1 MTLSPHPTL
10 VNVVQS
16 YKNRKYPV
24 RLQHIFFGGGGRE
37 VFLTASALK
46 RFVLKLDFM
55 LAMSTFLDIFF
66 SLTFFFSGT
75 QCISL

>member
-24 RLQHIFFGGGGRE
+24 RLQHILFLGGEGGRGGE

-46 RFVLKLDFM
+46 SFVLKLDVRGKF
-55 LAMSTFLDIFF
+55 I
-66 SLTFFFSGT
+66 
-75 QCISL
+75 

>member
-1 MTLSPHPTL
+1 MTLSPNPTL

-24 RLQHIFFGGGGRE
+24 RLQHILFGGGGGGRGGE

-46 RFVLKLDFM
+46 SFVLKLDLK
-55 LAMSTFLDIFF
+55 LAMSTFLDIFV
-66 SLTFFFSGT
+66 
-75 QCISL
+75 